1 MQNRQEVAMGFLL
14 RMGDPAY
21 RLEGENAATTNVDEA
36 RRWGATYERLIE
48 FKKAMLHLAHRF
60 ADDSEPEVAHA
71 IRDADIIL
79 LEMQMSRFQARR
91 DYWKI
96 REAELTG
103 RKRGAA

>member
-1 MQNRQEVAMGFLL
+1 MQNRQEVAIGFLV

-21 RLEGENAATTNVDEA
+21 RLEGENAATTSVDQA
-36 RRWGATYERLIE
+36 RRWGATYERLIQI
-48 FKKAMLHLAHRF
+48 KKALLDLAHRH
-60 ADDSEPEVAHA
+60 AEDAEPEVAHV
-71 IRDADIIL
+71 IRDTDIVL
-79 LEMQMSRFQARR
+79 LEMQMSRFEARR

>member
-21 RLEGENAATTNVDEA
+21 RLEGENAATTSVDQA
-36 RRWGATYERLIE
+36 CRWGATYERLLE
-48 FKKAMLHLAHRF
+48 SKRAMLDLAHRF

-71 IRDADIIL
+71 IRETDIVL

-96 REAELTG
+96 REAELKG